1 MSNPA
6 LAAMDAA
13 IHGALR
19 GAGIADEVQY
29 LAPSSEPGAV
39 QRPVRAYVDRDI
51 ETIGDMRQVVAGRT
65 EVAFILE
72 PGFDPKQRG
81 TVRLA
86 DGLYDLA
93 KPISNDGSISRW
105 MVTRART

>member
-6 LAAMDAA
+6 LAALDAA
-13 IHGALR
+13 IHGAML
-19 GAGIADEVQY
+19 GAGLADEVQY

-39 QRPVRAYVDRDI
+39 PRMVSAYVDRDI
-51 ETIGDMRQVVAGRT
+51 ETVGDMRQVVAGRT

-72 PGFDPKQRG
+72 PGFDPRQRG
-81 TVRLA
+81 TVRLD

-93 KPISNDGSISRW
+93 KPISNDGSINRW
-105 MVTRART
+105 LVTRARA